1 MGIGALYVDRQLLAS
16 SRALLVKCLPSG
28 NRPEVT
34 TPAFRSTVAIR
45 LLAPGLSSLEE
56 MIFSQASTT
65 PCLVLMPMQVPPF
78 STALTAYS
86 TWKLRPSGEKTELDK
101 S

>member
-1 MGIGALYVDRQLLAS
+1 MDRQLLAS
-16 SRALLVKCLPSG
+16 SLALLVRCLPSG
-28 NRPEVT
+28 IKPEVT

-45 LLAPGLSSLEE
+45 LLAPGLSSFEE
-56 MIFSQASTT
+56 MIFSQARTT
-65 PCLVLMPMQVPPF
+65 PCFVRMPMQVPPF

-86 TWKLRPSGEKTELDK
+86 TWKLRPSGEKTEFDK